1 MKRLLMGL
9 MLLVTAGAANAGW
22 TIVGDTGDD
31 GDDFIQYVDRATIR
45 RNGNFVKMWDL
56 KNYKTVQTNAG
67 YSYLLSMT
75 QREFDCK
82 EEKLRILALTWFS
95 GQMGNGNPVY
105 SGSDPESGARFTR
118 GASANQLGKLRAE
131 SNDETLDYL
140 RADFC
145 IFNA

>member
-31 GDDFIQYVDRATIR
+31 GDAFIQYVDRATIR

-105 SGSDPESGARFTR
+105 SGSDPEKWSPVYPGSIGESTWKIAC
-118 GASANQLGKLRAE
+118 GK
-131 SNDETLDYL
+131 
-140 RADFC
+140 
-145 IFNA
+145 